1 VTEVRTGRTGSGWLL
16 VCYLFLLNAAQITN
30 SYADAREEAA
40 ALAAEQQSGIE
51 ALSKTTPTANSV
63 PGFAGTSVPQTGYD
77 PATLASPE
85 TVTKDQPLQDGEA
98 AMQSL
103 PPTVTLD
110 PDKYTGPLGVT
121 SDPASHFDLDRLL
134 SGSYEDCTP
143 QITPSTQS
151 SEQRCDAWRDREDSS
166 CILNRRVDV
175 EANVNYRCDED
186 STRIHKTCE
195 RVLTKQ
201 CGRTGVCN
209 TAGLRLESLESDY
222 GAHIQSDG
230 LILIGK
236 AGSRTWC
243 GDYCTTRTRNVRF
256 TVNNRSAVRTFR
268 VVNGGFDDWLHIKLN
283 GHIVWVG
290 HGDPSNGGIRV
301 GHYEYENC
309 GWSGGSRDEDPTY
322 SCSTSR
328 YPAVFQD
335 HGRVGYCE
343 RSTHWPIPSLD
354 LKPYLREGQNHLEVR
369 IISTGCGD
377 GYLRLQAQSSCCNE
391 WRESWSETCN

>member
-1 VTEVRTGRTGSGWLL
+1 MKKASIGWLVIL
-16 VCYLFLLNAAQITN
+16 CCVLYPAAVPT
-30 SYADAREEAA
+30 SSFADARDEAA
-40 ALAAEQQSGIE
+40 ALAAERQSGLE
-51 ALSKTTPTANSV
+51 ALARTTPDNTTI
-63 PGFAGTSVPQTGYD
+63 PGYQGTSVPQGGYTAD
-77 PATLASPE
+77 TLAAPEEVAKGKTLDEAEAAVLASP
-85 TVTKDQPLQDGEA
+85 DP
-98 AMQSL
+98 
-103 PPTVTLD
+103 VTLD
-110 PDKYTGPLGVT
+110 PDKYSGAFGVQ
-121 SDPASHFDLDRLL
+121 DNPEAHFDLDRLL

-143 QITPSTQS
+143 EITPSSES
-151 SEQRCDAWRDREDSS
+151 STHRCDAWRQTGNKTCTIDRR
-166 CILNRRVDV
+166 IDV
-175 EANVNYRCDED
+175 EANLRYQCDED

-243 GDYCTTRTRNVRF
+243 GDSCTTRTRNVRF

-290 HGDPSNGGIRV
+290 HGDKSNGGIRV
-301 GHYEYENC
+301 DHYEYENC
-309 GWSGGSRDEDPTY
+309 GWTGGRDGGYE
-322 SCSTSR
+322 CWTSR
-328 YPAVFQD
+328 YRAVFQD
-335 HGRVGYCE
+335 HGRIGYCE
-343 RSTHWPIPSLD
+343 RSTHHSIPSLD
-354 LKPYLREGQNHLEVR
+354 LKPYLREGRNHLEVR